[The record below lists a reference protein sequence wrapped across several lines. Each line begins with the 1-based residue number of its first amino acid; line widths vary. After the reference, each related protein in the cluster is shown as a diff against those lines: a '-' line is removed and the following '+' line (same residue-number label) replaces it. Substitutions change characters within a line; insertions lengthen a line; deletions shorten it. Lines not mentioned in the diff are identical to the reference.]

1 MGQRFQNKKTASSFT
16 ALTLL
21 LFLTVMLSF
30 SATAQESTENN
41 LDVNINISE
50 KTIVDIQPKTFS
62 WGAGTTQVQP
72 GDIAGPNK
80 EANGYGRIQIENLG
94 SVNITQLWFNT
105 TFPTQRPFGKGNS
118 DLYDSA
124 NFIAL
129 DSNTTG
135 VNDHNQFVNRKEY
148 GLDQSAGADT
158 QDIIYLDTPSNW
170 DYGRFRDSSS
180 EYFWTVDDT
189 GGGDLGGATFRIGVD
204 HHNESQTGSTNL
216 DEDCQGGP
224 TAGSNTDCN
233 GYTLSTTSAEGTTW
247 AYTAV
252 EVGALDS
259 TNLAIDGDGKYYCAV
274 MNSTQVTKNGA
285 DESDRPAVYF
295 LKWNKGFPS
304 ADQGDCGYATNYT
317 IGSDGEF
324 ESLTPGQW
332 ITQNIRARVPY
343 GVVSAELP
351 TGSLYVLANSQ

>member
-1 MGQRFQNKKTASSFT
+1 MEQRFQNKKTASRFT

-21 LFLTVMLSF
+21 LFLTVMLTF
-30 SATAQESTENN
+30 SATAQETENN
-41 LDVNINISE
+41 LDVNVNISE

-62 WGAGTTQVQP
+62 WGAGGSQVQP
-72 GDIAGPNK
+72 GDIAGPDK

-105 TFPTQRPFGKGNS
+105 TFPSERPFGTGNA

-129 DSNTTG
+129 DSNDSDVT
-135 VNDHNQFVNRKEY
+135 DHNQFVNRKEY

-170 DYGRFRDSSS
+170 DYGRFRDSSN
-180 EYFWTVDDT
+180 EYFWAVDDT
-189 GGGDLGGATFRIGVD
+189 GGGDLDGATFRIGVD

-216 DEDCQGGP
+216 DEQCQGGDEV
-224 TAGSNTDCN
+224 GSNTECN
-233 GYTLSTTSAEGTTW
+233 GYSLTANGDW
-247 AYTAV
+247 AYTDV

-259 TNLAIDGDGKYYCAV
+259 TENSIDGDGKYYCAV

-304 ADQGDCGYATNYT
+304 ANQGDCSFATNYT
-317 IGSDGEF
+317 IGSDGQF

-332 ITQNIRARVPY
+332 ITRNIRARVPY